1 MNCTQVNIL
10 FPSSQSPSTIS
21 LVLNIICVYSF
32 PSLVYASAFYYLIL
46 VLFYFAHLKMKMKMK
61 ISDSTPFMKIF
72 MSVALFFSSFPS
84 LILSDSSFGSCYCL
98 SFPYSP
104 SLIFNFG
111 IFCCI
116 LLSFSTLI
124 IQCTLKS
131 GSFSLWPF
139 LYLFLSRCP
148 QDLSA
153 APFAAFTLHCFC
165 VAASRISESV
175 ATSCQAFL
183 VLDCVLTSVLF
194 LFSPYYR
201 KFQYHV
207 APEQHV
213 A

>member
-1 MNCTQVNIL
+1 MLLPFIISFWSYSIL
-10 FPSSQSPSTIS
+10 HTF
-21 LVLNIICVYSF
+21 
-32 PSLVYASAFYYLIL
+32 
-46 VLFYFAHLKMKMKMK
+46 MK

-98 SFPYSP
+98 SYPYSP

-175 ATSCQAFL
+175 LVPVATSCQAFL
-183 VLDCVLTSVLF
+183 ALDCVLTFVLF

-201 KFQYHV
+201 KIQYHV